1 MSNKDNSTKS
11 FFVEQIKCIEKLSKQ
26 EKQIRKI
33 TNILMKKRDAGKTIF
48 TVGNGGSASTASH
61 FVSDLLKTCI
71 TKKDKRFKAIS
82 LVDNFPV
89 VLAWANDV
97 SYADIFVEQLN
108 NFISIGDVLIAFSGS
123 GRSENVVKAMKYAK
137 KQGAFCIGITGM
149 SGGKFKKICDECIIV
164 PSNDMLSIESIH
176 LLLCHCIVS
185 SIRNYGIPI
194 FKY

>member
-123 GRSENVVKAMKYAK
+123 GRSENVVRAIKYGK

-149 SGGKFKKICDECIIV
+149 SGGQLRKICDMSIIV

-176 LLLCHCIVS
+176 LLLCHYILS
-185 SIRNYGIPI
+185 SIRNDGIPI